1 MANIILARDVQWT
14 TDTSRASFVIDTGL
28 SNLKNI
34 TFAGE
39 VADIV
44 RKHKNTGRL

>member
-1 MANIILARDVQWT
+1 MCSGQLIHHGQVL
-14 TDTSRASFVIDTGL
+14 FIDTGL
-28 SNLKNI
+28 SYLKNI

>member
-1 MANIILARDVQWT
+1 MCSVQLIHHGQVL
-14 TDTSRASFVIDTGL
+14 FIDTGL

-44 RKHKNTGRL
+44 RKYKNTGRL

>member
-1 MANIILARDVQWT
+1 MFSGQLIHHGQV
-14 TDTSRASFVIDTGL
+14 FFIDTGL
-28 SNLKNI
+28 SYFKNI

-44 RKHKNTGRL
+44 MKYRNTGGL